1 VLYGGVCV
9 VSKRLHDRGRSG
21 WWAALILFAVA
32 VVWPHPAGFL
42 DFLLMLV
49 LIWAA
54 IELGVMDSE
63 QGANRYGPNPLRP
76 ASA

>member
-1 VLYGGVCV
+1 
-9 VSKRLHDRGRSG
+9 
-21 WWAALILFAVA
+21 
-32 VVWPHPAGFL
+32 
-42 DFLLMLV
+42 MLV

-76 ASA
+76 ASV